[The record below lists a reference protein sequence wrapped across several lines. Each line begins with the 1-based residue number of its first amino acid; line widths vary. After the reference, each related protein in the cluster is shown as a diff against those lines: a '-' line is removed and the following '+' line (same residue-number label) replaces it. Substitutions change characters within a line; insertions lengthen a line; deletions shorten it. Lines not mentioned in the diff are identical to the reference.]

1 MTLSTARFWL
11 HVVLRI
17 AAVAA
22 VLFMFFTLHGCTAKT
37 TSVSLVALRDT
48 AIVSFDGWISSDASG
63 AVGRVR
69 NVGTIP
75 ATDVFVVTELPVGAR
90 WNQMSGP
97 ADPPFLNPG
106 ETATF
111 RTFPRDSTSTLG
123 LPRVRFISWRYQT
136 PDSGLWRG
144 PISSPPADSFPI
156 VVFVRWTY
164 NGPDSSVGIVRQVN
178 GGRTAWVAVRTYQI
192 PFTRERKTLASPGA
206 LAKGDSAF
214 FVGLGRDSL
223 TGKPPFTDVAWEEWS
238 AR

>member
-1 MTLSTARFWL
+1 MKGVR
-11 HVVLRI
+11 VVLQVVIRLAI
-17 AAVAA
+17 VVLLVQVA
-22 VLFMFFTLHGCTAKT
+22 GCLVGCDEPRR
-37 TSVSLVALRDT
+37 VSGLIVPLPDT
-48 AIVSFDGWISSDASG
+48 AVVAFDGWISSDASG

-75 ATDVFVVTELPVGAR
+75 ATDVFVVTELPVAAR

-97 ADPPFLNPG
+97 ADPNYLNPG

-111 RTFPRDSTSTLG
+111 RTFPLDSNSTLG
-123 LPRVRFISWRYQT
+123 LPRIRFISWRYQDAT
-136 PDSGLWRG
+136 GDWRG
-144 PISSPPADSFPI
+144 PISSPPADSFPT

-164 NGPDSSVGIVRQVN
+164 NGPDSSIGIVRQVN

-192 PFTRERKTLASPGA
+192 PFTRERITLAQPGA

-214 FVGLGRDSL
+214 FVGLGRDSAS
-223 TGKPPFTDVAWEEWS
+223 GKAPFTDVAWGEWS